1 MKKKKG
7 KKRFLKHIIFFSI
20 FILIAGTLYYSSNKV
35 LINLGYESYRS
46 LISSASYNAIDEI
59 IDTGYDY
66 KNLFD
71 ISTNKDNEI
80 NMVVTNSY
88 LVNSLATD
96 IATKTYNYLN
106 KKANFGV
113 DVPLGAFTGI
123 KLISGFGSKVKM
135 KLITVSSVKCD
146 IISNFTQAG
155 INQTRHSLY
164 LDINCTVSIV
174 TKTATKNVNDK
185 ISVLIYDNLIIG
197 KVPSVLVNSQ
207 IVGRGEENM

>member
-1 MKKKKG
+1 M
-7 KKRFLKHIIFFSI
+7 
-20 FILIAGTLYYSSNKV
+20 IAGTLYYSSNKV

-88 LVNSLATD
+88 LVTSLATD

-135 KLITVSSVKCD
+135 KLISVSSVKCD

>member
-1 MKKKKG
+1 M
-7 KKRFLKHIIFFSI
+7 I
-20 FILIAGTLYYSSNKV
+20 
-35 LINLGYESYRS
+35 
-46 LISSASYNAIDEI
+46 
-59 IDTGYDY
+59 
-66 KNLFD
+66 
-71 ISTNKDNEI
+71 
-80 NMVVTNSY
+80 VTNSY

-106 KKANFGV
+106 KNANFGV

-135 KLITVSSVKCD
+135 KLISVSSVKCD

-174 TKTATKNVNDK
+174 TKTATKKVNDK